1 MAPPQRLSLR
11 QVRTLRKNLLTWY
24 QDHARDLPW
33 RRDPTPY
40 AVTVSEFMLQ
50 QTQVKTVLPYFR
62 RWMKRFPD
70 WKALAKAPE
79 GTVIK
84 AWEGLGYYSRARNL
98 HRLAQTVVIEYGGSL
113 PDDPTALR
121 NLPGIGAYTSG
132 AILSIAFGRRHPLV
146 DGNVER
152 VFARLFDWPEDI
164 KSKPSQAQLWSWAEQ
179 LTPRE
184 RPGDFNQALME
195 LGALV
200 CSPKHPQCLI
210 CPLQRLCQTP
220 EPESRPVRTR
230 TRITR
235 ESVDYAL
242 IRRQGKVW
250 LLKPG
255 TPGRWKSLHRLPEF
269 DPDSMSPGKKLATF
283 SFGIT
288 RYQVNATL
296 VAASFQGDPPP
307 TGAWIPI
314 PSLADISLPAP
325 HRKALEGLK
334 VES

>member
-1 MAPPQRLSLR
+1 VAPPQRLSPR

-70 WKALAKAPE
+70 WEALAKAPE
-79 GTVIK
+79 GTVMK
-84 AWEGLGYYSRARNL
+84 SWEGLGYYSRARNL
-98 HRLAQTVVIEYGGSL
+98 HLLAQTVVNEHGGNL
-113 PDDPTALR
+113 PDDPTSLR

-200 CSPKHPQCLI
+200 CTPKKPQCLI
-210 CPLQRLCQTP
+210 CPLRRQCWTKD
-220 EPESRPVRTR
+220 PESRPVRAR
-230 TRITR
+230 TVMTR
-235 ESVDYAL
+235 ETADYAL
-242 IRRQGKVW
+242 IHRSGKIW

-255 TPGRWKSLHRLPEF
+255 TPGRWRTLHRLPPY
-269 DPDSMSPGKKLATF
+269 DPVTMEGRHPLATF

-288 RYQVNATL
+288 RYQVSATL
-296 VAASFQGDPPP
+296 VAAKFKESPPA

-314 PSLADISLPAP
+314 ASLAELSLPAP
-325 HRKALEGLK
+325 HRKALEG
-334 VES
+334 VNV